1 MKKKVFGIPAI
12 ILVLLTIGFGS
23 AGAAGLVTSDEIKN
37 FTIRNVDLH
46 RGSVDA
52 RVLEPGAVGRSELA
66 TGLESAL
73 LWATV
78 PSGRTIRGAVGGDF
92 ESGAAGWKL
101 SGARVV
107 DGNEPWRVGDAGDAK
122 SLSIPA
128 GTSATS
134 PVMCA
139 GLDHLF
145 MRYFAKSKASLLGT
159 LTSHLRVEVLVET
172 STGAT
177 LALPLGIQALTTS
190 WSPSL
195 PVPVVGNLLPL
206 LPGEH
211 TPVAFRFT
219 AQGADFTV
227 DDVWVDPYG
236 RK

>member
-1 MKKKVFGIPAI
+1 MFRG
-12 ILVLLTIGFGS
+12 LVLALTLS
-23 AGAAGLVTSDEIKN
+23 ALSLASAAPAQAGLLV
-37 FTIRNVDLH
+37 
-46 RGSVDA
+46 
-52 RVLEPGAVGRSELA
+52 
-66 TGLESAL
+66 ESAEDCTPQ
-73 LWATV
+73 ATKQVFLPWLDPLNYV
-78 PSGRTIRGAVGGDF
+78 PVKGGNF

-107 DGNEPWRVGDAGDAK
+107 DGNEPWRVGNSADSK
-122 SLSIPA
+122 SLSLPA
-128 GTSATS
+128 GASATS

-177 LALPLGIQALTTS
+177 VALPLGIQALTTS

-219 AQGADFTV
+219 SVGSATWTI
-227 DDVWVDPYG
+227 DDVYLDPRYRG
-236 RK
+236 

>member
-1 MKKKVFGIPAI
+1 MFRGLALTLTLGALSLATAAPAH
-12 ILVLLTIGFGS
+12 
-23 AGAAGLVTSDEIKN
+23 AGLLV
-37 FTIRNVDLH
+37 
-46 RGSVDA
+46 
-52 RVLEPGAVGRSELA
+52 
-66 TGLESAL
+66 ESAEDCTPQ
-73 LWATV
+73 ATKQVFLPWLDPLNYV
-78 PSGRTIRGAVGGDF
+78 PVKGGDF
-92 ESGAAGWKL
+92 ESGAGGWKL

-107 DGNEPWRVGDAGDAK
+107 DGNEPWRVGDAGDSK

-219 AQGADFTV
+219 AVGSANWTI
-227 DDVWVDPYG
+227 DDVYLDPRYRG
-236 RK
+236 

>member
-1 MKKKVFGIPAI
+1 MFRGIALTLTLGALSLASAAPAH
-12 ILVLLTIGFGS
+12 
-23 AGAAGLVTSDEIKN
+23 AGLLV
-37 FTIRNVDLH
+37 
-46 RGSVDA
+46 
-52 RVLEPGAVGRSELA
+52 
-66 TGLESAL
+66 ESAEECTPQ
-73 LWATV
+73 ATKQVFLPWLDPLNYV
-78 PSGRTIRGAVGGDF
+78 PVKGGGF
-92 ESGAAGWKL
+92 ESGAAGWTL

-107 DGNEPWRVGDAGDAK
+107 DGNEPWRVGNAGDGR

-128 GTSATS
+128 GASATS

-139 GLDHLF
+139 GLDHVVL
-145 MRYFAKSKASLLGT
+145 RYFAKSKASLLGT

-177 LALPLGIQALTTS
+177 TALPLGIQALTAS

-219 AQGADFTV
+219 AVGSAGWTI
-227 DDVWVDPYG
+227 DDVYLDPRYRG
-236 RK
+236 